1 MGRPRRLQ
9 FPGACYHIVLSGNNR
24 QDLFL
29 SNQDRRHFLNLL
41 RQYKE
46 RYDLKIYAYSLLDN
60 SVELLLETKRP
71 NLSLVMQSFNT
82 VYTKYFNSA
91 RGTSGHVFQGRY
103 KALVV
108 EKETALLEMT
118 VYVHLNSVRSGLKE
132 RPWRY
137 QWSSAG
143 AYVEAGHREP
153 LVDSDEV
160 LRKMGKSRF
169 SQSLKYLKLLKER
182 LKSQSQWV
190 LPIIRGFCVGT
201 EAYASRLEALPEPL
215 AGDGGSQSAAR
226 KIVAETA
233 QRHGMDAEKLLGR
246 SQWRD
251 VAAARREAM
260 YRIWKE
266 ARLGVTEVARL
277 FGRTPSA
284 VSQAI
289 RALEK

>member
-41 RQYKE
+41 RQYRE
-46 RYDLKIYAYSLLDN
+46 RYDLKVYAYALMDN
-60 SVELLLETKRP
+60 YVELLIETKRA

-103 KALVV
+103 KALIV
-108 EKETALLEMT
+108 EKETALAEMT
-118 VYVHLNSVRSGLKE
+118 VYVHLNSVRAGLKE

-137 QWSSAG
+137 QWSSAS

-160 LRKMGKSRF
+160 LRRMGKSRF
-169 SQSLKYLKLLKER
+169 KQSLTYLKRLKDR
-182 LKSQSQWV
+182 LKSQSDWV
-190 LPIIRGFCVGT
+190 LPIVRGFCVGT
-201 EAYASRLEALPEPL
+201 EAYAARVGALPEAP
-215 AGDGGSQSAAR
+215 AEGGGTEGAAR
-226 KIVAETA
+226 KIIAETA
-233 QRHGMDAEKLLGR
+233 QRHGMDSERVLGR

-260 YRIWKE
+260 VRIWKE
-266 ARLGVTEVARL
+266 ARLGVSEIARL